1 MISEKMKIN
10 DCVTIQV
17 AFYFVPVCFK
27 VCSHLKNSGS
37 ARDQMMSI
45 RAYIGITCNCPHPQT
60 YCFNLSAPCDLLS
73 RTNIVL

>member
-45 RAYIGITCNCPHPQT
+45 SAYIGITCNCPHPR
-60 YCFNLSAPCDLLS
+60 L
-73 RTNIVL
+73 IVLTFQPHVIY